1 MKLLPAIITLLAG
14 ACTSVITFLLHYEV
28 KKALWI
34 LLIVLILFYILG
46 VVFQKVIFNFEKQI
60 AKEEEEKAEEE
71 GKVVEKDISGGEDAA
86 AAAPENEGGE
96 DGSGIP
102 FTPEEGEAEEEEPT
116 ET

>member
-28 KKALWI
+28 AKALWI
-34 LLIVLILFYILG
+34 LLAVLILFYILG

-60 AKEEEEKAEEE
+60 AKEEEERAEEE
-71 GKVVEKDISGGEDAA
+71 GKVVEKNISGADDQT
-86 AAAPENEGGE
+86 AAAPGNEGGE
-96 DGSGIP
+96 GGS
-102 FTPEEGEAEEEEPT
+102 EAPLAPDESVEEEEGPA